1 MNHITVTAKAIED
14 ARRIEGRIPAVFC
27 NVEIAPPAFGKSY
40 TPTYAE
46 LRVWGKNSAF
56 LEPVKKGLKLFI
68 PEGEFVINYNKETQS
83 TEIEIKAKEPLIVP
97 DIFPNI
103 NTVILAGRTGVEF
116 DPEDPKQRNYRST
129 ESGWIFAEQRIVV
142 QNRDIPALPDPY
154 TFKTIYNNNAE
165 YRGINYANLI
175 ANLLHKKQIPIT
187 IKGSLVTE
195 KSEMEGRETRYYSKI
210 LLSDKQAITVHQIQ
224 PIASQTVKP
233 KESKPQP
240 APTIITDDAWK
251 DLPNQDP
258 SNQHS
263 IAPDPTPIPTVT
275 TTAPMTTTVNTDTA
289 HPPF

>member
-1 MNHITVTAKAIED
+1 MNHITVTAKPIED

-27 NVEIAPPAFGKSY
+27 NVEIAPPPFGKSY

-46 LRVWGKNSAF
+46 LRVWGKASEF
-56 LEPVKKGLKLFI
+56 LEPAKKGSNILVNDA
-68 PEGEFVINYNKETQS
+68 EFVINYNKQTQS
-83 TEIEIKAKEPLIVP
+83 TEIQIKAKQTVFVP
-97 DIFPNI
+97 EQFPII
-103 NTVILAGRTGVEF
+103 NTVILSGRTGVEF
-116 DPEDPKQRNYRST
+116 DPGDPKQRNYRAT

-165 YRGINYANLI
+165 YRGINYANII
-175 ANLLHKKQIPIT
+175 ADYLSKRNVPLT

-195 KSEMEGRETRYYSKI
+195 KSEMEGRDTRYYPKV
-210 LLSDKQAITVHQIQ
+210 LLSDKQAITVHQMQ
-224 PIASQTVKP
+224 SIASQTVKP
-233 KESKPQP
+233 KASKPQP
-240 APTIITDDAWK
+240 TPKVMTDDAWK

-275 TTAPMTTTVNTDTA
+275 STPVATTINTDTKE
-289 HPPF
+289 PPF